1 MNFEALK
8 DQARTSKSSK
18 LEIGVILEMLTNPK
32 DKERLQNAIKEMS
45 NSMTRIDAE
54 KDFQKDVVDTMNDEL
69 GLEKKYIKK
78 LAAMYHKQNYAT
90 VQQEYDELQ
99 ELYEAITSSPE

>member
-1 MNFEALK
+1 MLSSPADREKLLK
-8 DQARTSKSSK
+8 
-18 LEIGVILEMLTNPK
+18 
-32 DKERLQNAIKEMS
+32 AIKEMS

-69 GLEKKYIKK
+69 GLEKKYVKK